1 VGGNGERER
10 GREGWMEREREEGGM
25 KEWRRV
31 QSREE
36 EKKRE
41 MVKERRRCGG
51 GGGATAAGQWHDIVT
66 QDIVS
71 DFWGIVI

>member
-1 VGGNGERER
+1 MERER
-10 GREGWMEREREEGGM
+10 EGGRDGWREREEGGM

-51 GGGATAAGQWHDIVT
+51 GGATAARQWHDIVT